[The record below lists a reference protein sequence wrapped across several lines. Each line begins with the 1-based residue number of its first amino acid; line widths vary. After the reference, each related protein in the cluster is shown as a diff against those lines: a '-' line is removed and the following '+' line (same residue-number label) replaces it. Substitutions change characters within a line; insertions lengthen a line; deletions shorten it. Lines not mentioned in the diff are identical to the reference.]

1 MRPISVLLVPMVA
14 GTILVPA
21 LVGQRGAGQRGAHE
35 GAQRGAAAKAI
46 PAPRATLPS
55 GRGQNQGGRAQPKAP
70 TGEEILGTL
79 SRMTP
84 EQRERALADLP
95 QARRDQIE
103 ERIRNFQ
110 KLTPAQQSRQLEQ
123 LKKFNSLSPDRQK
136 DVRLSMQDRSQL
148 PDDRRKAVNEELRR
162 ITALPDKE
170 RKSYMKS
177 EDFRSRFSS
186 SEQKMI
192 RNLSEVLPSED

>member
-1 MRPISVLLVPMVA
+1 MRPIRVLLVPVVT
-14 GTILVPA
+14 GTMLVPA
-21 LVGQRGAGQRGAHE
+21 LMGQKGAHE
-35 GAQRGAAAKAI
+35 GGQRGGGAAKAI
-46 PAPRATLPS
+46 PAPRMTPP
-55 GRGQNQGGRAQPKAP
+55 GPRHTQGGGRSQPKAP

-84 EQRERALADLP
+84 EQRERALSDLP
-95 QARRDQIE
+95 QAKRNQIE

-123 LKKFNSLSPDRQK
+123 LKKFNSLSPDRQN
-136 DVRLSMQDRSQL
+136 DVRRSMQDRSEL
-148 PDDRRKAVNEELRR
+148 PEDRAKAVNQELRR
-162 ITALPDKE
+162 ITALPDKD

-177 EDFRSRFSS
+177 EDFRSRFSP

>member
-1 MRPISVLLVPMVA
+1 MRPIPVLLVPVMA

-21 LVGQRGAGQRGAHE
+21 LVGQKGAHAGGQRSG
-35 GAQRGAAAKAI
+35 GAAAKAV
-46 PAPRATLPS
+46 PGPRAMPATGRS
-55 GRGQNQGGRAQPKAP
+55 QTEGGGRGQPKAP
-70 TGEEILGTL
+70 RGEEILGTL

-95 QARRDQIE
+95 AAKRDQIE

-136 DVRLSMQDRSQL
+136 DVRTSMQDRGEL
-148 PDDRRKAVNEELRR
+148 PEDRKNAVNQELRR
-162 ITALPDKE
+162 ITALPDKD

>member
-1 MRPISVLLVPMVA
+1 MRPTRVLLVPVMA
-14 GTILVPA
+14 GTIFVLTVGVPG
-21 LVGQRGAGQRGAHE
+21 LVGQKGPHASAPRGGG
-35 GAQRGAAAKAI
+35 AAKAM
-46 PAPRATLPS
+46 PAPRVAPP
-55 GRGQNQGGRAQPKAP
+55 GPGQPKAP

-136 DVRLSMQDRSQL
+136 DVRHSMQDRSQL
-148 PDDRRKAVNEELRR
+148 PNDRKKAVNQELRR
-162 ITALPDKE
+162 ITALPDQD

>member
-1 MRPISVLLVPMVA
+1 MRPIRVLMVPVVA
-14 GTILVPA
+14 GTMLVPG
-21 LVGQRGAGQRGAHE
+21 LVGQKGPHTGTPRGG
-35 GAQRGAAAKAI
+35 GAAAKAV
-46 PAPRATLPS
+46 PAPRTMPQPGARQAQS
-55 GRGQNQGGRAQPKAP
+55 GGRGQAKAP

-84 EQRERALADLP
+84 EQREKALSDLP

-103 ERIRNFQ
+103 ARIRNFQ

-148 PDDRRKAVNEELRR
+148 PDDRKKAVNQELRR
-162 ITALPDKE
+162 ITALPDQD

-177 EDFRSRFSS
+177 EGFRHRFSP

>member
-1 MRPISVLLVPMVA
+1 MRPTRILLVPVVA
-14 GTILVPA
+14 GTMLVPG
-21 LVGQRGAGQRGAHE
+21 LMGQKGPHA
-35 GAQRGAAAKAI
+35 GAQRGGGTAAKAI
-46 PAPRATLPS
+46 PAPRTAPQS
-55 GRGQNQGGRAQPKAP
+55 GARPAQGVGRGQAKAP

-123 LKKFNSLSPDRQK
+123 LKRFNSLSLDRQK

-148 PDDRRKAVNEELRR
+148 PDDRKKAVNQELRR
-162 ITALPDKE
+162 ITALPDKD

-177 EDFRSRFSS
+177 DDFRSRFSP

>member
-1 MRPISVLLVPMVA
+1 MRPIPLLLVPLVA
-14 GTILVPA
+14 GAILVPA
-21 LVGQRGAGQRGAHE
+21 LVGQKGAHA
-35 GAQRGAAAKAI
+35 GAERSGGAAAKAI
-46 PAPRATLPS
+46 PAPRAVPPS
-55 GRGQNQGGRAQPKAP
+55 ARGQTQAGGRGQPKAP

-84 EQRERALADLP
+84 EQRERALSDLP
-95 QARRDQIE
+95 ATKRDQIE

-136 DVRLSMQDRSQL
+136 DVRISMQDRSQL
-148 PDDRRKAVNEELRR
+148 PDDRKKAVNQELRR
-162 ITALPDKE
+162 IAALPEKD
-170 RKSYMKS
+170 RKTYMKS

>member
-1 MRPISVLLVPMVA
+1 MRRIRVLLVAVTA
-14 GTILVPA
+14 GTILVPE
-21 LVGQRGAGQRGAHE
+21 LMGQRSPHDGASRG
-35 GAQRGAAAKAI
+35 GGAAAKAI
-46 PAPRATLPS
+46 PAPRMAPPGERQAQS
-55 GRGQNQGGRAQPKAP
+55 GGRSQAKAP

-84 EQRERALADLP
+84 EQRERALSDLP

-123 LKKFNSLSPDRQK
+123 LKRFNSLSPDRQK
-136 DVRLSMQDRSQL
+136 DVRRSMQDRSQL
-148 PDDRRKAVNEELRR
+148 PDDRRKAVNQELGQ
-162 ITALPDKE
+162 ITALPERD

-177 EDFRSRFSS
+177 EDFRSRFSP

-192 RNLSEVLPSED
+192 RNLSEVLPSEN

>member
-1 MRPISVLLVPMVA
+1 MRSIRVLMVPVVA
-14 GTILVPA
+14 GTMLVPA
-21 LVGQRGAGQRGAHE
+21 LVGQRSPHTGAPRG
-35 GAQRGAAAKAI
+35 GGAAKAI
-46 PAPRATLPS
+46 PAPRGMPPPGPGQTQGS
-55 GRGQNQGGRAQPKAP
+55 GRNQPKAP

-123 LKKFNSLSPDRQK
+123 LKRFNSLSPDRQN
-136 DVRLSMQDRSQL
+136 DVRRSMQDRSQL
-148 PDDRRKAVNEELRR
+148 PDDRRKAVNQELRR
-162 ITALPDKE
+162 ITALPEKD

>member
-1 MRPISVLLVPMVA
+1 MRLIHVLLVPVVA
-14 GTILVPA
+14 GTILVPGLMGQKGPHA
-21 LVGQRGAGQRGAHE
+21 AAQRGG
-35 GAQRGAAAKAI
+35 GAAAKAI
-46 PAPRATLPS
+46 PAPRGASPS
-55 GRGQNQGGRAQPKAP
+55 GPREIQGVGRGQAKAP
-70 TGEEILGTL
+70 TGEEMLGTL

-84 EQRERALADLP
+84 DQRERALAGLP
-95 QARRDQIE
+95 QVRRDQIE

-123 LKKFNSLSPDRQK
+123 LKKFNSLAPDRQK
-136 DVRLSMQDRSQL
+136 DVRRSMQDRSEL
-148 PDDRRKAVNEELRR
+148 PDDRKKAVNQELGR
-162 ITALPDKE
+162 ITALPDKD

-177 EDFRSRFSS
+177 DDFRSRFSS

>member
-1 MRPISVLLVPMVA
+1 MRPIAVLLVPLAA
-14 GTILVPA
+14 GMILLPA
-21 LVGQRGAGQRGAHE
+21 LMGQKGAHSAAPRS
-35 GAQRGAAAKAI
+35 GGTAAKVI
-46 PAPRATLPS
+46 PTP
-55 GRGQNQGGRAQPKAP
+55 GRAQTEGGARGQPKTP

-110 KLTPAQQSRQLEQ
+110 KLTPEQQSRQLEQ
-123 LKKFNSLSPDRQK
+123 LRKFDSLSPDRQK
-136 DVRLSMQDRSQL
+136 DVRISMQERSRL
-148 PDDRRKAVNEELRR
+148 PDDRKKAVNDELRR
-162 ITALPDKE
+162 ITALPDKD